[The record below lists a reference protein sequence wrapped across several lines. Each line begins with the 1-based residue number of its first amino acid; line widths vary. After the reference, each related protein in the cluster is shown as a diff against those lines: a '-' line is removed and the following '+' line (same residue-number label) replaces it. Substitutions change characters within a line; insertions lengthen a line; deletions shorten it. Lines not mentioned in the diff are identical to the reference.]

1 MSAPSLGTKPS
12 SQSSCHHH
20 IVSFKSLIKD
30 SLNIV
35 FKGVHANNF
44 TISGFQFYS
53 ILELR
58 LMVYQNLLDS
68 HVSLHSN
75 D

>member
-1 MSAPSLGTKPS
+1 MSTPSRGMKLS

-35 FKGVHANNF
+35 FKGVYANDF
-44 TISGFQFYS
+44 IISGFQFHS
-53 ILELR
+53 ILEL
-58 LMVYQNLLDS
+58 MI
-68 HVSLHSN
+68 
-75 D
+75 